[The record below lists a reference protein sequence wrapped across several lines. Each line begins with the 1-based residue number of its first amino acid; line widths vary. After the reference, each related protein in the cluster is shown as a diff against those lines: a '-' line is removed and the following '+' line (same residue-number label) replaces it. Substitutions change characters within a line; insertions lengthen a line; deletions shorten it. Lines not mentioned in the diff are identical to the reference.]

1 MVNQYNISNII
12 ADPTSINK
20 EGINQLNEIIKEFP
34 YFHTGQLLLCKGLH
48 NIDSIRFK
56 TQLRKAASYAAN
68 RKVLFQLINK
78 QQNKKTKKTIHINN
92 ELIKDEYHS
101 FIDWLS
107 IIKTEKIDR
116 SKNMKSNQI
125 IDIFIKNQP
134 NLSRNNKQE
143 FFKSTDI
150 GKKSI
155 IENKDLI
162 TETLAK
168 VYTKQQHFDKAIS
181 VYQKLSLKYP
191 QKSSYFAD
199 QIKLITKLKNK

>member
-1 MVNQYNISNII
+1 MVNQYNMSNII

-20 EGINQLNEIIKEFP
+20 EGISQLNEIIKEFP

>member
-1 MVNQYNISNII
+1 MVNQYNMSNII

>member
-1 MVNQYNISNII
+1 MNQYNISNII
-12 ADPTSINK
+12 ADPASINK
-20 EGINQLNEIIKEFP
+20 EKINQLNEIIKEFP

-48 NIDSIRFK
+48 NIDSIRFN

-68 RKVLFQLINK
+68 RKVLFQLISK
-78 QQNKKTKKTIHINN
+78 QQNKKTKKTISINN
-92 ELIKDEYHS
+92 KLIKDEYHS

-116 SKNMKSNQI
+116 SKNIKSNQI

-134 NLSRNNKQE
+134 SLSKNNKQK
-143 FFKSTDI
+143 FFKSTEI

-155 IENKDLI
+155 LENKDLI

-181 VYQKLSLKYP
+181 AYQKLSLKYP

>member
-20 EGINQLNEIIKEFP
+20 EGITQLNEIIKEFP

>member
-1 MVNQYNISNII
+1 MSNII

-20 EGINQLNEIIKEFP
+20 EGISQLNEIIKEFP

>member
-1 MVNQYNISNII
+1 MSNII

>member
-1 MVNQYNISNII
+1 MNQYNISNII

>member
-1 MVNQYNISNII
+1 MNQYNMSNII

-56 TQLRKAASYAAN
+56 TQLSKAASYAAN

>member
-1 MVNQYNISNII
+1 MNQYNISNII

-20 EGINQLNEIIKEFP
+20 EAINQLNEIIKEFP

-191 QKSSYFAD
+191 QKSSYFAG

>member
-1 MVNQYNISNII
+1 MSNII

-20 EGINQLNEIIKEFP
+20 EGISQLNEIIKEFP

-191 QKSSYFAD
+191 QKSSYFAN

>member
-1 MVNQYNISNII
+1 MSNII

-56 TQLRKAASYAAN
+56 TQLSKAASYAAN

>member
-125 IDIFIKNQP
+125 IDIFIKNQS

>member
-92 ELIKDEYHS
+92 ELIKNEYHS

>member
-1 MVNQYNISNII
+1 MSNII

-191 QKSSYFAD
+191 QKSSYFAN

>member
-1 MVNQYNISNII
+1 MVNQYNMSNII

-20 EGINQLNEIIKEFP
+20 EGISQLNEIIKEFP

-78 QQNKKTKKTIHINN
+78 QQNKKNKKTIHINN

>member
-1 MVNQYNISNII
+1 VNQYNISNII